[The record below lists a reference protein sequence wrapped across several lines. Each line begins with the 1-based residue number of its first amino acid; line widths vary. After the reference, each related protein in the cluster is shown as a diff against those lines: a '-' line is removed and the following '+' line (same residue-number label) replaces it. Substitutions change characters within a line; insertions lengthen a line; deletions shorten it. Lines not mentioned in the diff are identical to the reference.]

1 MQYYLTGLAVNEM
14 TSSDWSEVVPGT
26 DQSIGSLA
34 LQSRWVAAVELH
46 GTAAR
51 SASARSGL

>member
-1 MQYYLTGLAVNEM
+1 MNEM